1 MPSDSLQL
9 ANFFSIMKLSRGRW
23 KGPDTY
29 PLTQGILRIF
39 CQLLNQLFI
48 FINAQTH
55 SEKSWHSYLRHS
67 DRQSP
72 LFFILYSF
80 SFYSYILF
88 YQYLQRDQVTGLG
101 SRMSNRF
108 ASCWGGGGRTGRHFF
123 VIIPNRKTTAKSDQ
137 REMRTKNAV
146 FVYRLIKSCTQNKN
160 AFMKEK

>member
-108 ASCWGGGGRTGRHFF
+108 ASCWGGGGGEDGATLFCDNTESKNNREKWTTG
-123 VIIPNRKTTAKSDQ
+123 N
-137 REMRTKNAV
+137 E
-146 FVYRLIKSCTQNKN
+146 NKKCCLCVPTY
-160 AFMKEK
+160 KELHSK